1 MEKLEKRFAG
11 NVARHANMSW
21 ESVRAGILK
30 GKHMRLWDGFRKKKN
45 LENEISANTDG
56 EGKVEAAEEK
66 SKRGTPSPVDV
77 NVPLEN
83 PKLKTLLA
91 SFREDGT
98 AEEVLEEIAL
108 RARFLSLI
116 QLSSEPA
123 DTGNGTAVFE
133 EGTKISFPLLGSESG
148 AFYYAAFTDWEEL
161 GKWEAAKEA
170 PKTLILSFDDY
181 ADMILEQDGIGGL
194 AVNPFGANL
203 ILEKEQIR
211 HMKSHKDV
219 VLKGVSQEVIS
230 KDTKVMLGEPKE
242 YPTAMIQAISAC
254 LRSCPEVNRVWL
266 RLMER
271 DHELSYLLI
280 VDLEGEQSSVFEKI
294 AGAARPHL
302 NGFFIDMVVYADD
315 FGKRATQGVASFY
328 TRK

>member
-1 MEKLEKRFAG
+1 
-11 NVARHANMSW
+11 
-21 ESVRAGILK
+21 
-30 GKHMRLWDGFRKKKN
+30 MRLWDGFRKKKN

-133 EGTKISFPLLGSESG
+133 EGTKISL
-148 AFYYAAFTDWEEL
+148 Y
-161 GKWEAAKEA
+161 
-170 PKTLILSFDDY
+170 
-181 ADMILEQDGIGGL
+181 GI
-194 AVNPFGANL
+194 
-203 ILEKEQIR
+203 
-211 HMKSHKDV
+211 
-219 VLKGVSQEVIS
+219 
-230 KDTKVMLGEPKE
+230 
-242 YPTAMIQAISAC
+242 
-254 LRSCPEVNRVWL
+254 
-266 RLMER
+266 
-271 DHELSYLLI
+271 
-280 VDLEGEQSSVFEKI
+280 
-294 AGAARPHL
+294 
-302 NGFFIDMVVYADD
+302 
-315 FGKRATQGVASFY
+315 
-328 TRK
+328 